1 MSLSF
6 KTARD
11 VYLCHAL
18 SAITELSVKLSDQDD
33 GSHSSRRCI
42 LACWTVLRYIRAAQS
57 ACGVLGLVAIDRSEG
72 YLLLCMRDL
81 RAGEDSECYGMAPS
95 STVGL
100 CYANALNR
108 QCCGDFQLQE
118 LWTFAAKR
126 LETIIKL
133 ERGHFSTKDVQRSER
148 SWLLPLR
155 EREVLMAKA
164 ANFDS
169 KEKAAQQE
177 GKVWNSKFFGRAAH
191 CCRLALVC
199 AQICSLHNTGRL
211 FPGTTKAMSHQ
222 MKHQCLAVQ
231 AAVTMIERN
240 LSICD
245 TADAPHSVEVQLLA
259 ERAAQRLERAVNLVA
274 TRPTVTVDTGRG
286 RVVSNDG
293 TSDLAEKQRE
303 ADILVKNATALANLA
318 CALSAVAIQLRKL
331 RATATAVRYTELL
344 VSAAAGRLQAL
355 TTEITASASNRG
367 SHAVHVQDQARL
379 AAAIAQL
386 AEELRDV
393 ERTVTWEE
401 RAVQRFLTEA
411 DKENRETSDAH
422 PHIAECWT
430 LAATHMNLALD
441 ARGSA
446 NTEADVKRATYHRAC
461 AKLCENLAAG
471 TFGDSACYFAKAGLT
486 PCSRAKELWKE
497 AARELVG
504 MGIPVLQCLQDAAND
519 STDAVTVVAMTTPT
533 DFEAAQLRFATACA
547 DYAAALEVTM
557 SQSTD
562 EDVAGHTRTEGVTV
576 ASDAPAAEQ
585 ELVVGA
591 SYADV
596 ALQMRLL
603 LVQVERAILAQAV
616 TDKGVQRLTD
626 LLHHVRSLLAD
637 TLLLSQT
644 LQEPPQVYP
653 EDHLLYEP
661 ALSAEATHQR
671 HQLLRWLCRTA
682 VECCE
687 IFQLVIEAQRLNSTL
702 ATRGHKT
709 VTCIVAAL
717 QLAES
722 VRWYVLDGNGYHN
735 VYTVETPEQV
745 LLYQV
750 LCQRSLTALR
760 LALSDQPLAHALM
773 VRAVQQHL
781 DSQLQRPP
789 ALAVDISN
797 ALVCR
802 AWQLTSMS
810 TVPADLLLAAP
821 LHERQHDQVK
831 LQDNTEAHVKQATHQ
846 IALDDGRTQTA
857 SEVAL
862 RKRAIAYYA
871 HVIMCHKV
879 LIQADIRGSGLRLPE
894 SCARAWQAASWCD
907 LALEALRGGRS
918 DVAALYQRA
927 AGLVVVE
934 TNIYWLER
942 MNAADLQALQVGF
955 KAVKWFVNAAAA
967 LVAGDLSLH
976 ERWLH
981 AAGATAALVTT
992 IKCDD
997 YVKPALGRQY
1007 TDAAL
1012 QRADQLAAQAGT
1024 LQASAGSEER
1034 QERTERCCVMH

>member
-42 LACWTVLRYIRAAQS
+42 LACWTVLRYILAAQS

-177 GKVWNSKFFGRAAH
+177 GKVWNSKFFGRAAQ
-191 CCRLALVC
+191 CCRLTLVC
-199 AQICSLHNTGRL
+199 AQICALHNTGRL
-211 FPGTTKAMSHQ
+211 FPGTTKEMSHQ

-245 TADAPHSVEVQLLA
+245 TADAPHSVEVQRLA
-259 ERAAQRLERAVNLVA
+259 ERAAQRLEQAVNLVA
-274 TRPTVTVDTGRG
+274 TRPTVTVDAGRG
-286 RVVSNDG
+286 RVMSNDG
-293 TSDLAEKQRE
+293 ASDLAEKQRE

-318 CALSAVAIQLRKL
+318 GALSAVTGQLEKL
-331 RATATAVRYTELL
+331 RATTTAVRYTVLL
-344 VSAAAGRLQAL
+344 VSSAAGRLQAL
-355 TTEITASASNRG
+355 TTEITASASHEG
-367 SHAVHVQDQARL
+367 SHPVHVTDYTRL
-379 AAAIAQL
+379 AAAITQL
-386 AEELRDV
+386 AEESRDL

-411 DKENRETSDAH
+411 DKVNRETSDAH

-471 TFGDSACYFAKAGLT
+471 TFGDAAYYFAKAGLT

-504 MGIPVLQCLQDAAND
+504 MGIPVLQCLQDAAYD
-519 STDAVTVVAMTTPT
+519 STEAVAVATMTTPT
-533 DFEAAQLRFATACA
+533 DFEAAQMHFATACA
-547 DYAAALEVTM
+547 DCAVALEEAM
-557 SQSTD
+557 PCID
-562 EDVAGHTRTEGVTV
+562 DIIMRDGDVTV
-576 ASDAPAAEQ
+576 VRAASVAEQ
-585 ELVVGA
+585 EPVVGE

-603 LVQVERAILAQAV
+603 QVQVERAVLAQAL
-616 TDKGVQRLTD
+616 TAQGVQHLTD
-626 LLHHVRSLLAD
+626 VLHHLRALLAD

-644 LQEPPQVYP
+644 LQEPAITYP

-661 ALSAEATHQR
+661 ALSAEATQQR

-687 IFQLVIEAQRLNSTL
+687 LFQLVLEAQRLNSTH

-722 VRWYVLDGNGYHN
+722 VRWYVLNGNGYHN
-735 VYTVETPEQV
+735 VYTVETSEQV
-745 LLYQV
+745 PLYQV
-750 LCQRSLTALR
+750 LCQRYVIALR

-781 DSQLQRPP
+781 DSQLKRPP

-797 ALVCR
+797 ALVRR

-810 TVPADLLLAAP
+810 TVPAELLLAAP

-831 LQDNTEAHVKQATHQ
+831 LQENTEAHVKQATHQ
-846 IALDDGRTQTA
+846 LALDDGRSHTA

-862 RKRAIAYYA
+862 RKRAIAYHA

-879 LIQADIRGSGLRLPE
+879 LIQIDTRGRGLRLPE
-894 SCARAWQAASWCD
+894 SCARAWQAANWCD
-907 LALEALRGGRS
+907 LALEALRGGRA

-927 AGLVVVE
+927 AELVVVE
-934 TNIYWLER
+934 TNIYWLDR
-942 MNAADLQALQVGF
+942 MSATDLQALQVRA
-955 KAVKWFVNAAAA
+955 KAAKWFVNAVAA

-981 AAGATAALVTT
+981 AAEATAALVTT
-992 IKCDD
+992 TKCDD
-997 YVKPALGRQY
+997 YVKPALVRHY
-1007 TDAAL
+1007 TDVAL

-1024 LQASAGSEER
+1024 LQASAGREEL
-1034 QERTERCCVMH
+1034 QERAEQCCVMH

>member
-1 MSLSF
+1 MTLSF

-18 SAITELSVKLSDQDD
+18 SAITELSAKLSDQDD

-81 RAGEDSECYGMAPS
+81 RAGEDSECCGMAPS

-126 LETIIKL
+126 LDTVIKL
-133 ERGHFSTKDVQRSER
+133 QRGHFSSKDAKRCEENGP
-148 SWLLPLR
+148 LPLR
-155 EREVLMAKA
+155 EREVLLAKA
-164 ANFDS
+164 ADFDS
-169 KEKAAQQE
+169 KQKAAQQE
-177 GKVWNSKFFGRAAH
+177 GKVWNSKLIGKAAH

-199 AQICSLHNTGRL
+199 AQICSLHNAGSQL
-211 FPGTTKAMSHQ
+211 FPGTSKAMSLQ
-222 MKHQCLAVQ
+222 MKHQCMAVQ
-231 AAVTMIERN
+231 AAVIMIERN
-240 LSICD
+240 LFICD
-245 TADAPHSVEVQLLA
+245 TADALHTNEVQLLA
-259 ERAAQRLERAVNLVA
+259 ERAAQRLEQAVNLIA
-274 TRPTVTVDTGRG
+274 TRPVVTVDAGRG
-286 RVVSNDG
+286 RVMSNDG
-293 TSDLAEKQRE
+293 AIDLAEKLRE
-303 ADILVKNATALANLA
+303 ADALVSNATALANLA

-331 RATATAVRYTELL
+331 RATATAVRYIELL
-344 VSAAAGRLQAL
+344 VSGAAGRLQAL
-355 TTEITASASNRG
+355 TTEITASASNEG

-401 RAVQRFLTEA
+401 RAVERFLTEA
-411 DKENRETSDAH
+411 DNVNRETSDAH
-422 PHIAECWT
+422 PHIAECWA

-441 ARGSA
+441 ARASA
-446 NTEADVKRATYHRAC
+446 HSEADVKRATYHRAC

-471 TFGDSACYFAKAGLT
+471 TFGDAAYYFAKAGLS
-486 PCSRAKELWKE
+486 PCSCAKKLWKE
-497 AARELVG
+497 AAQELVG
-504 MGIPVLQCLQDAAND
+504 MGLPVLQCLQDAAYD
-519 STDAVTVVAMTTPT
+519 STDAVTVAAMTTPT
-533 DFEAAQLRFATACA
+533 HFEAAQLHFATACTVCA
-547 DYAAALEVTM
+547 VALEKSM
-557 SQSTD
+557 PGTD
-562 EDVAGHTRTEGVTV
+562 DIINGGAV
-576 ASDAPAAEQ
+576 PAAEQ
-585 ELVVGA
+585 EPVVGA
-591 SYADV
+591 SSADV
-596 ALQMRLL
+596 ALQMHLL
-603 LVQVERAILAQAV
+603 LVEMERAVLAQALTV
-616 TDKGVQRLTD
+616 KGVQHLTD
-626 LLHHVRSLLAD
+626 LLHHVRSLLTD

-644 LQEPPQVYP
+644 LQESPVTYH

-661 ALSAEATHQR
+661 ALSAEATQQR
-671 HQLLRWLCRTA
+671 DQLLRWLCRTA

-687 IFQLVIEAQRLNSTL
+687 LFQLVLEAQRLNSTH

-709 VTCIVAAL
+709 VACILAAL

-722 VRWYVLDGNGYHN
+722 VRWYVLEGNGYHN

-745 LLYQV
+745 PLYQV
-750 LCQRSLTALR
+750 LCQRYVTALR
-760 LALSDQPLAHALM
+760 LALSDRPLAHALM

-781 DSQLQRPP
+781 DSQLKCPP

-810 TVPADLLLAAP
+810 TVPAELLLAASE
-821 LHERQHDQVK
+821 HERQHDQVK
-831 LQDNTEAHVKQATHQ
+831 LQENTEAHVKQATHQ
-846 IALDDGRTQTA
+846 LALDDGRTHTA

-879 LIQADIRGSGLRLPE
+879 LIQVDIRGSGIRLSE
-894 SCARAWQAASWCD
+894 SCARAWQAAKWCD
-907 LALEALRGGRS
+907 LALETLRGGRS

-927 AGLVVVE
+927 AELVVVE
-934 TNIYWLER
+934 TNIYWLDR
-942 MNAADLQALQVGF
+942 MSAEDLQAVQVGG
-955 KAVKWFVNAAAA
+955 KAAKWFVNAAEA
-967 LVAGDLSLH
+967 LTEGNLPLH

-981 AAGATAALVTT
+981 AAEATAALVTT
-992 IKCDD
+992 TECDD
-997 YVKPALGRQY
+997 YVKPALGRHY
-1007 TDAAL
+1007 TDAAP
-1012 QRADQLAAQAGT
+1012 QRAEQLALQAGT
-1024 LQASAGSEER
+1024 LQASAGSEEQR
-1034 QERTERCCVMH
+1034 ERAEQCCVMH

>member
-18 SAITELSVKLSDQDD
+18 SAITELSVKLSDQGD

-57 ACGVLGLVAIDRSEG
+57 ACGVLGLVVIDRSEG

-108 QCCGDFQLQE
+108 QCCGDLQLQE

-126 LETIIKL
+126 LDTVINL
-133 ERGHFSTKDVQRSER
+133 GRGHFSTKDVERSER
-148 SWLLPLR
+148 NGPLPLR
-155 EREVLMAKA
+155 EREVLLAKA

-177 GKVWNSKFFGRAAH
+177 GKVWNSKCFGRAAH

-199 AQICSLHNTGRL
+199 AQICSLHNAGSSL
-211 FPGTTKAMSHQ
+211 FPGTTKAMSLQ

-240 LSICD
+240 LFICD
-245 TADAPHSVEVQLLA
+245 TADAPHSVEVQFLA
-259 ERAAQRLERAVNLVA
+259 ERAAQRLEQAVNLVA
-274 TRPTVTVDTGRG
+274 TRPTVTVDAVRG

-293 TSDLAEKQRE
+293 ASDLAEKQRE
-303 ADILVKNATALANLA
+303 ADILVSNATALANLA

-355 TTEITASASNRG
+355 TTEITASASHQD
-367 SHAVHVQDQARL
+367 SDAVHVTNYTRL
-379 AAAIAQL
+379 AAAITQL
-386 AEELRDV
+386 AEEFRDL

-401 RAVQRFLTEA
+401 RAVERFLTEA
-411 DKENRETSDAH
+411 DKVNRETSGAH
-422 PHIAECWT
+422 PHIAECWA

-446 NTEADVKRATYHRAC
+446 HSEADVKRATYHRAC

-471 TFGDSACYFAKAGLT
+471 TFGDAAYYFAKAGLS
-486 PCSRAKELWKE
+486 PCLRAKELWKE
-497 AARELVG
+497 AAQELVG
-504 MGIPVLQCLQDAAND
+504 MAIPVLQCLQDAAYD
-519 STDAVTVVAMTTPT
+519 STDAVTGAAMRTPT
-533 DFEAAQLRFATACA
+533 HFEAAQLQFATACA
-547 DYAAALEVTM
+547 DCAVALEEAMPGTDDVIMRDGDVT
-557 SQSTD
+557 
-562 EDVAGHTRTEGVTV
+562 GVS
-576 ASDAPAAEQ
+576 AAPAAEQ
-585 ELVVGA
+585 EPVVGA
-591 SYADV
+591 FCADV
-596 ALQMRLL
+596 ALQMSLL
-603 LVQVERAILAQAV
+603 LVQVERAVLVQALTV
-616 TDKGVQRLTD
+616 EGVQRLTD
-626 LLHHVRSLLAD
+626 LLHHVRSLLTD

-661 ALSAEATHQR
+661 ALSAEATQQR
-671 HQLLRWLCRTA
+671 NQLLCWLCRTA

-687 IFQLVIEAQRLNSTL
+687 LFQLVIEAQRLNSTL

-722 VRWYVLDGNGYHN
+722 VRWYVLNSNGYHN
-735 VYTVETPEQV
+735 VYVVETPEQV
-745 LLYQV
+745 PLYQV
-750 LCQRSLTALR
+750 LCQRYVTALR

-781 DSQLQRPP
+781 DSQLKRPP

-802 AWQLTSMS
+802 AWRLTSMS

-821 LHERQHDQVK
+821 LHERQHDLVK
-831 LQDNTEAHVKQATHQ
+831 LQENTEAHVKQAIHQ
-846 IALDDGRTQTA
+846 LALDDGTPRTA
-857 SEVAL
+857 NEVAL

-879 LIQADIRGSGLRLPE
+879 LIQIDIRGSGLRLPE
-894 SCARAWQAASWCD
+894 SCARARQAASWCD

-927 AGLVVVE
+927 AELVVAE
-934 TNIYWLER
+934 TNIYWLDR
-942 MNAADLQALQVGF
+942 MSATDLQAVQAGA
-955 KAVKWFVNAAAA
+955 KAAKWFINAAAA
-967 LVAGDLSLH
+967 LVAGDLPLH

-981 AAGATAALVTT
+981 VAEATAALVTT
-992 IKCDD
+992 TNCDD
-997 YVKPALGRQY
+997 YVKPALVRHY

-1012 QRADQLAAQAGT
+1012 QRAEQLAMQAGT
-1024 LQASAGSEER
+1024 LQASAGSEEH
-1034 QERTERCCVMH
+1034 QERAEQCCVMH

>member
-1 MSLSF
+1 MTLSF

-18 SAITELSVKLSDQDD
+18 SAITVLSVKLSDQDD

-72 YLLLCMRDL
+72 HLLHCMRDL
-81 RAGEDSECYGMAPS
+81 LAGEDSECQCMAPS
-95 STVGL
+95 TAVGL
-100 CYANALNR
+100 CYVNALNR
-108 QCCGDFQLQE
+108 QCVGDFQLQE

-133 ERGHFSTKDVQRSER
+133 GRGHFSTKDVRCSER
-148 SWLLPLR
+148 NGPLPLR
-155 EREVLMAKA
+155 EREVLQAKA

-199 AQICSLHNTGRL
+199 AQICALHSTDRL
-211 FPGTTKAMSHQ
+211 FPGTTKAMSLQ

-240 LSICD
+240 LFICD
-245 TADAPHSVEVQLLA
+245 TADTLHTNEVQILA
-259 ERAAQRLERAVNLVA
+259 ERAAQRLEQAVNLVTA
-274 TRPTVTVDTGRG
+274 RPTVTVDAGRG
-286 RVVSNDG
+286 RVMSNDG
-293 TSDLAEKQRE
+293 TSDLAEKLRE
-303 ADILVKNATALANLA
+303 ADTLVGNATALANLA
-318 CALSAVAIQLRKL
+318 GALSAVTTQLEEL

-344 VSAAAGRLQAL
+344 VSTAAGRLQAL
-355 TTEITASASNRG
+355 TTEITASASHEG
-367 SHAVHVQDQARL
+367 SHAVHVRDQARL

-386 AEELRDV
+386 AEELRDL

-401 RAVQRFLTEA
+401 RAVQRFLAEA
-411 DKENRETSDAH
+411 ENKVNRETSDAH
-422 PHIAECWT
+422 PHIAECWA

-441 ARGSA
+441 ARASA
-446 NTEADVKRATYHRAC
+446 HSEADVKRATYHRAC

-471 TFGDSACYFAKAGLT
+471 TFGDAAYYFAKAGLS
-486 PCSRAKELWKE
+486 PCSRANELWKE
-497 AARELVG
+497 AAQELVG
-504 MGIPVLQCLQDAAND
+504 MGLPVLQCLQDAAYD
-519 STDAVTVVAMTTPT
+519 STDAVNIAAMATPT
-533 DFEAAQLRFATACA
+533 HFEAAQLRFATACA

-557 SQSTD
+557 PGTD
-562 EDVAGHTRTEGVTV
+562 DVIMRDGDVTV
-576 ASDAPAAEQ
+576 ASDASAAEQ
-585 ELVVGA
+585 EPGVGS

-603 LVQVERAILAQAV
+603 QVQVERAILAQAV

-626 LLHHVRSLLAD
+626 LLHHLRALLAD

-644 LQEPPQVYP
+644 LQESPVTYH

-661 ALSAEATHQR
+661 ALSAEATQQR
-671 HQLLRWLCRTA
+671 HQLLYWLCRTA

-687 IFQLVIEAQRLNSTL
+687 LFQLMIDAQRLNSTL

-709 VTCIVAAL
+709 VMCIVAAL

-735 VYTVETPEQV
+735 VYTVETSEQ
-745 LLYQV
+745 LPLYQV
-750 LCQRSLTALR
+750 LCQRCVTALR
-760 LALSDQPLAHALM
+760 MALSDQPLAHALM
-773 VRAVQQHL
+773 VRAVHQHL
-781 DSQLQRPP
+781 DSQLKRPP
-789 ALAVDISN
+789 ALTVDISS

-802 AWQLTSMS
+802 AWRLTSMS
-810 TVPADLLLAAP
+810 TVPAELLIAAP
-821 LHERQHDQVK
+821 EHERQHDQVK
-831 LQDNTEAHVKQATHQ
+831 LQENTEAHVKQATHQ
-846 IALDDGRTQTA
+846 LALDDGRTHTA

-862 RKRAIAYYA
+862 HKRAIAYYA

-879 LIQADIRGSGLRLPE
+879 LIQIDIRGSGTRLSE

-927 AGLVVVE
+927 AELVVVE
-934 TNIYWLER
+934 TNIYWLDR
-942 MNAADLQALQVGF
+942 MSATDVQAVQVGVT
-955 KAVKWFVNAAAA
+955 AAQWFVNAAAA
-967 LVAGDLSLH
+967 LVAGDLPLH
-976 ERWLH
+976 ERWLQ
-981 AAGATAALVTT
+981 AAEATAALVSTT
-992 IKCDD
+992 KCDD
-997 YVKPALGRQY
+997 YVKPALGRHY

-1012 QRADQLAAQAGT
+1012 QKAEQLAVQAGA
-1024 LQASAGSEER
+1024 LQAIAGSEEH
-1034 QERTERCCVMH
+1034 QERAEQCCVMH

>member
-1 MSLSF
+1 MTLSF
-6 KTARD
+6 KTAQD

-33 GSHSSRRCI
+33 GSHTSRRCI

-81 RAGEDSECYGMAPS
+81 RTSEDSECYGMAPS

-108 QCCGDFQLQE
+108 QCCGDLQLQE

-148 SWLLPLR
+148 NGPLPLR
-155 EREVLMAKA
+155 EREVLLAKA
-164 ANFDS
+164 ANLDS
-169 KEKAAQQE
+169 KDKAAQQE
-177 GKVWNSKFFGRAAH
+177 GKVWNSKILGRAAH

-199 AQICSLHNTGRL
+199 AQICALRSTGRL
-211 FPGTTKAMSHQ
+211 FPGTTKAMSLQ
-222 MKHQCLAVQ
+222 MKHQCMAVQ
-231 AAVTMIERN
+231 VAVTMIERN
-240 LSICD
+240 LSICEI
-245 TADAPHSVEVQLLA
+245 ADAHHSARVQLLA
-259 ERAAQRLERAVNLVA
+259 ERAAQRLEQAVNLVT

-286 RVVSNDG
+286 RVVSSDG
-293 TSDLAEKQRE
+293 ASALAEKLRE
-303 ADILVKNATALANLA
+303 ADALVSNATALANLA
-318 CALSAVAIQLRKL
+318 CALSAVAIQLQEL
-331 RATATAVRYTELL
+331 RATTTAVRYTELL

-355 TTEITASASNRG
+355 TTEITASASHQD
-367 SHAVHVQDQARL
+367 SDAVHVTNYTRL
-379 AAAIAQL
+379 AAAITQL
-386 AEELRDV
+386 AEEFRDV

-401 RAVQRFLTEA
+401 RAVERFLTGA
-411 DKENRETSDAH
+411 DKVNRETSGAH

-446 NTEADVKRATYHRAC
+446 HSEADVKRATYHRAC

-471 TFGDSACYFAKAGLT
+471 TFGDAAYYFA
-486 PCSRAKELWKE
+486 RADRSASARASSLWKK
-497 AARELVG
+497 AAQELMG
-504 MGIPVLQCLQDAAND
+504 MGLPVLQCLQDAAYD
-519 STDAVTVVAMTTPT
+519 STDAVTVAAMTTPT
-533 DFEAAQLRFATACA
+533 HFEAAQLRFATACA
-547 DYAAALEVTM
+547 DCAAALDVT
-557 SQSTD
+557 T
-562 EDVAGHTRTEGVTV
+562 
-576 ASDAPAAEQ
+576 SDADEAITGSVLNEPSSTLNAEPTAEQ
-585 ELVVGA
+585 EPVVGA
-591 SYADV
+591 SYAGV

-603 LVQVERAILAQAV
+603 QVQVERAVLAQAL

-626 LLHHVRSLLAD
+626 LLHHVRSLLTD

-671 HQLLRWLCRTA
+671 HQLLYWLCRTA

-687 IFQLVIEAQRLNSTL
+687 LFQLVLDAQRLNSTL
-702 ATRGHKT
+702 AMCGHKT
-709 VTCIVAAL
+709 VTCILAAL

-735 VYTVETPEQV
+735 VYVVETSMQA

-750 LCQRSLTALR
+750 LCQRYVNALR

-781 DSQLQRPP
+781 DSQLKRPP

-831 LQDNTEAHVKQATHQ
+831 LQENTEAHVKQAIHQ
-846 IALDDGRTQTA
+846 LALDDGRTHTA

-871 HVIMCHKV
+871 HVFMCHKV
-879 LIQADIRGSGLRLPE
+879 LIQVDIRGSGIRLSE
-894 SCARAWQAASWCD
+894 SCARAWLAATWCD

-927 AGLVVVE
+927 AELVVAE
-934 TNIYWLER
+934 TNIYWLDR
-942 MNAADLQALQVGF
+942 MAATDLQAVQVGA
-955 KAVKWFVNAAAA
+955 KAAKWFVIAAAA
-967 LVAGDLSLH
+967 LTAGNLALH

-981 AAGATAALVTT
+981 AAETAAALVTT
-992 IKCDD
+992 TKCDD
-997 YVKPALGRQY
+997 YVKPALGRHY

-1012 QRADQLAAQAGT
+1012 QRADQLAVQAGT
-1024 LQASAGSEER
+1024 LQASAGSEEH
-1034 QERTERCCVMH
+1034 QERAEQCCVMH